1 MKAVSQPALLHGGG
15 RAVNPSVSHE
25 MGEKLRQRRHTRL
38 DARLYA
44 EPDAICSVT
53 IGTRDRRAFFSSA
66 AVAAATIEVLQ
77 AHSAKTGVKVYG
89 FCVMPDHVH
98 LVVSPS
104 AECDIITFVG
114 QFKNL
119 AQRAVW
125 QTGVD
130 GRIWQTSFWD
140 HFLRKDE
147 DVERVVN
154 YVLDNPVRKG
164 LVTERKDHQFAG
176 SLVFD
181 L

>member
-1 MKAVSQPALLHGGG
+1 
-15 RAVNPSVSHE
+15 
-25 MGEKLRQRRHTRL
+25 
-38 DARLYA
+38 
-44 EPDAICSVT
+44 
-53 IGTRDRRAFFSSA
+53 
-66 AVAAATIEVLQ
+66 
-77 AHSAKTGVKVYG
+77 
-89 FCVMPDHVH
+89 MPDHVH

-130 GRIWQTSFWD
+130 GLTWQTSFWN
-140 HFLRKDE
+140 HFFRKDE

-164 LVTERKDHQFAG
+164 LVTKRKDDQFAG